1 MTRPRLKRPGRAKKI
16 HTLTRPKLEDWLASL
31 DPPAPGVSMI
41 DGYLAALVVSPQFIP
56 PDDWLKPILGDR
68 VTWADEGTI
77 EAAVRNTFFERY
89 TEIGATLSGGPRRYA
104 PVYMRTDDG
113 EVLLEDYANGFYFGM
128 RLSIDDWKPFMAQ
141 REIGL
146 AMMAILGH
154 CTTMISE
161 DERMALTNRQGEEL
175 LAESWK
181 VVPEVV
187 EMLHVTLAG
196 SRNVEIR
203 LS

>member
-1 MTRPRLKRPGRAKKI
+1 MALTDTAIKQAKPGDIDRK
-16 HTLTRPKLEDWLASL
+16 LTDEKGL
-31 DPPAPGVSMI
+31 
-41 DGYLAALVVSPQFIP
+41 YLAALVFSPQIIP
-56 PDDWLKPILGDR
+56 PEDWLKPILGEM
-68 VTWADEGTI
+68 VSWAEEVTI
-77 EAAVRNTFFERY
+77 EAAVRNTPFQRY
-89 TEIGATLSGGPRRYA
+89 SEIGATLSGGPRRYA

-128 RLSIDDWKPFMAQ
+128 RLSIDDWKSFMAEP
-141 REIGL
+141 EIGL
-146 AMMAILGH
+146 AMVAILGH
-154 CTTMISE
+154 CTTFISE
-161 DERMALTNRQGEEL
+161 DERMAAVNLQAEQL

-203 LS
+203 LR

>member
-1 MTRPRLKRPGRAKKI
+1 
-16 HTLTRPKLEDWLASL
+16 
-31 DPPAPGVSMI
+31 
-41 DGYLAALVVSPQFIP
+41 
-56 PDDWLKPILGDR
+56 
-68 VTWADEGTI
+68 
-77 EAAVRNTFFERY
+77 
-89 TEIGATLSGGPRRYA
+89 
-104 PVYMRTDDG
+104 
-113 EVLLEDYANGFYFGM
+113 M
-128 RLSIDDWKPFMAQ
+128 RLSTDDWKPFMAQ